1 MGRPRLWERRARV
14 MGRANQGWRQSLRGS
29 SDVPLAQS
37 NRAER
42 STLRLPRAQCA
53 MSASSLRNRARD
65 DEASVTVEG
74 LEVIGDDEDRTEP
87 KSTLFV
93 TFLQIFL
100 IGFSYSIVIPTARIY
115 AARLR
120 RHHGRRVERGWHL
133 AHAPVQ
139 NLAQA
144 KLCGDPAL

>member
-1 MGRPRLWERRARV
+1 M
-14 MGRANQGWRQSLRGS
+14 
-29 SDVPLAQS
+29 PLAQS

-93 TFLQIFL
+93 AFLQIFL

-115 AARLR
+115 AAR
-120 RHHGRRVERGWHL
+120 
-133 AHAPVQ
+133 
-139 NLAQA
+139 
-144 KLCGDPAL
+144 

>member
-1 MGRPRLWERRARV
+1 
-14 MGRANQGWRQSLRGS
+14 
-29 SDVPLAQS
+29 
-37 NRAER
+37 
-42 STLRLPRAQCA
+42 

-115 AARLR
+115 AAR
-120 RHHGRRVERGWHL
+120 
-133 AHAPVQ
+133 
-139 NLAQA
+139 
-144 KLCGDPAL
+144 

>member
-74 LEVIGDDEDRTEP
+74 LEVIGDDVDRTEP

-93 TFLQIFL
+93 AFLQIFL

-115 AARLR
+115 AA

-144 KLCGDPAL
+144 KLCGDPALPAR